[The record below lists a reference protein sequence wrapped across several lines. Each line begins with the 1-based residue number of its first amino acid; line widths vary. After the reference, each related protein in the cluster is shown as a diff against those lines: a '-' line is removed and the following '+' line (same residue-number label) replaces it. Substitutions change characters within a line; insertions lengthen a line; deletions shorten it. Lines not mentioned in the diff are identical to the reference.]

1 MLVTVAELTAYM
13 DRTRLSNRQE
23 DAAELVLAGLQSEL
37 ETILRRPVEVDEFV
51 ETHTVPEDYLRYQSF
66 YHSLR
71 HEATPFTIPPF
82 ALALQNSPVVTV
94 SQVRW
99 LPAPPTGAP
108 GWKVL
113 SPQTD
118 YTVRRWGIDFYR
130 VAAND
135 KVEVTYT
142 GGLDG
147 TAIPFLKLSILRAAA
162 REMTNQVDD
171 VVGLKEMQ
179 TQQAAERATGFT
191 EEEQRVL
198 KRWKRRQIST

>member
-1 MLVTVAELTAYM
+1 MLVTVADLTAYM
-13 DRTRLSNRQE
+13 DRTRLTNRQE

-37 ETILRRPVEVDEFV
+37 ETILRRPVEVDEYV
-51 ETHTVPEDYLRYQSF
+51 EEHTVPEDYLRYQSF

-82 ALALQNSPVVTV
+82 VLPVRNSPIVTV
-94 SQVRW
+94 TQVRW
-99 LPAPPTGAP
+99 MPAPPAGNP
-108 GWKVL
+108 GWRIL
-113 SPQTD
+113 SDQVD
-118 YTVRRWGIDFYR
+118 YTVRRWGLDLYR

-135 KVEVTYT
+135 RIEVTYT

-147 TAIPFLKLSILRAAA
+147 AAIPFLKLSILRAAA
-162 REMTNQVDD
+162 REMLNQVDD

-198 KRWKRRQIST
+198 KRWKRRQVST